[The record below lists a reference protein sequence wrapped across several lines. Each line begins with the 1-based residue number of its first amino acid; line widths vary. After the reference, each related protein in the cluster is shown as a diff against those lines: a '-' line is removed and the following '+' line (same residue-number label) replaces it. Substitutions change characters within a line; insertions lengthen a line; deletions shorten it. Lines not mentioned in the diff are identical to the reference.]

1 MSADKASTVAV
12 APVSGNSGAAN
23 HNLTLDWLRGMAAI
37 TVVAFH
43 FSRRLELPL
52 LFGHGYLAVDFFFV
66 LSGFVIAKAY
76 TERLADD
83 RLTGWSF
90 FVTRAIWLL
99 PMVVAGTV
107 LAALVEIGRPGV
119 ADLALHLREGL
130 TAMLLGSIL
139 IPVMWTTTLEHTV
152 FPLNAPMWTLFL
164 EAISNLLFVPWARL
178 RLGRGWLYAAMA
190 LSAFFLVY
198 GTLGT
203 GTSEFGEVPE
213 TFILG
218 FARISWSFR
227 VGILLYHWRSKAPR
241 TSAVAIT
248 IALVALLAVPHLAT
262 LNALYDLVAVLLVL
276 PLIVLAASNSTLDRG
291 GAAWSGNL
299 SYPLYA
305 MHYPLVRL
313 LGVVGLKLHL
323 PAWGRLGFAIGG
335 LAVLVAIGTAAF
347 NFYDQRVRSWLT
359 KMRKDRSRARTLV

>member
-1 MSADKASTVAV
+1 MSTNRTSTAT
-12 APVSGNSGAAN
+12 PPGGGNGGTAN
-23 HNLTLDWLRGMAAI
+23 HNLTLDWLRGVAAI
-37 TVVAFH
+37 AVVAFH

-76 TERLADD
+76 TERLAED

-90 FVTRAIWLL
+90 FVTRAIRLL
-99 PMVVAGTV
+99 PMVMAGTV
-107 LAALVEIGRPGV
+107 LAALVEIGRPGIG
-119 ADLALHLREGL
+119 DHALHLREGL
-130 TAMLLGSIL
+130 TAMVLGSVL

-190 LSAFFLVY
+190 LSAPFLVY
-198 GTLGT
+198 GALDT
-203 GTSEFGEVPE
+203 GASEFGQVPE
-213 TFILG
+213 TFFLG
-218 FARISWSFR
+218 FARIGWSFPI
-227 VGILLYHWRSKAPR
+227 GILLYHWRDKAPR
-241 TSAVAIT
+241 TGAATVT
-248 IALVALLAVPHLAT
+248 IALVALLAVPHLAA

-276 PLIVLAASNSTLDRG
+276 PLIVLAASNSTIDRRW
-291 GAAWSGNL
+291 AAWSGNL

-313 LGVVGLKLHL
+313 LGVIGLKLHL
-323 PAWGRLGFAIGG
+323 SAWGRLGFALAG
-335 LAVLVAIGTAAF
+335 LAGLVVIGTAAF
-347 NFYDQRVRSWLT
+347 HFYDQPVRSWLT
-359 KMRKDRSRARTLV
+359 ARRRARSATVG